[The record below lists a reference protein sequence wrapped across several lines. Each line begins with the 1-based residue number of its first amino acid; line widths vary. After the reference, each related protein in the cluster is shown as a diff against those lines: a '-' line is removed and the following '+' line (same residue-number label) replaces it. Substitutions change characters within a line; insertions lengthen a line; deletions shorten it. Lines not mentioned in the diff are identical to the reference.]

1 MKKDAELSLRGAV
14 YAYDEGAQANNDM
27 KRTTNEVQAEL
38 AQARRAFDN
47 YNNVQF
53 EGHGTPDNYYL
64 NPHHKA
70 IEALAA
76 ELYEI
81 EQAAKAIK
89 LSGDSLQ
96 AERAWFN
103 GQGFT
108 RPDLAQKACQA
119 RGYQMSDLFAAI
131 KAAK

>member
-1 MKKDAELSLRGAV
+1 MTTLRTAS
-14 YAYDEGAQANNDM
+14 D
-27 KRTTNEVQAEL
+27 VQADL

-47 YNNVQF
+47 YNNIQF
-53 EGHGTPDNYYL
+53 EGRGNPDNYYL
-64 NPHHKA
+64 NPHHKD

-119 RGYQMSDLFAAI
+119 RGYNMSDLIAAI
-131 KAAK
+131 KASN

>member
-1 MKKDAELSLRGAV
+1 MSNATH
-14 YAYDEGAQANNDM
+14 
-27 KRTTNEVQAEL
+27 RTASEVQAEL
-38 AQARRAFDN
+38 IQARRAFDN

-53 EGHGTPDNYYL
+53 EGRGNPDNYYL
-64 NPHHKA
+64 NPNHKA
-70 IEALAA
+70 IEALSA

-81 EQAAKAIK
+81 DRIAKAIK

-96 AERAWFN
+96 AESAWFN

-119 RGYQMSDLFAAI
+119 RGYNMSDLFDACAAS
-131 KAAK
+131 KASKASK